1 MTMMISNWIRE
12 CIDMDTDINTDTDG
26 CQQEEA
32 KLILHDENG

>member
-1 MTMMISNWIRE
+1 MTMMIMISNWIRE
-12 CIDMDTDINTDTDG
+12 CIDMDIDIDTDG